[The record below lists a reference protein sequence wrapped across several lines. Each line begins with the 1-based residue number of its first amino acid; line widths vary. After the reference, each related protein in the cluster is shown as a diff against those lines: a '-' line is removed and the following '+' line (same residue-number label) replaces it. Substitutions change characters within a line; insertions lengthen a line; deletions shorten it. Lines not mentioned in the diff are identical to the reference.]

1 MRGTQDDSIKCAGG
15 VYNCM
20 TSITYLVER
29 KKFREVPLTIL
40 AAPDLQDVCVCMCV
54 CVCVCVLRWVGS
66 QAELFE

>member
-1 MRGTQDDSIKCAGG
+1 ML
-15 VYNCM
+15 

-40 AAPDLQDVCVCMCV
+40 AAPDLQDVCVCV

-66 QAELFE
+66 LAELFE